1 MAPASRYCPVDEA
14 GLPGSGTLVP
24 VTSTPPAAADPTPS
38 RSTGRRTRGQGW
50 LVVLGLMTAV
60 PAVAATWL
68 RVVPPSS
75 ERLAKVASFIPYGLI
90 FWLPAVLLI
99 GIAAARALRHRSP
112 GRRVLVPLALLCVSG
127 LVASAIWQGS
137 AFVADRRPA
146 LTEPLTVTS
155 INVAVRADPVA
166 AAKAV
171 TGADVAV
178 FVEAQAEWVASLP
191 QAFRTAFPYQAP
203 AVGSEGAVGSDTVI
217 FSKYPIVASEALPPS
232 NFQQWSAV
240 VRTPQLGQVRVVAV
254 HPCNPYCRPGLWVQD
269 ATQLRGW
276 LASHRDTMPMIV
288 AGDFNAV
295 DDHLTM
301 QNLYADGFRS
311 AAALAGAGFV
321 RTWPA
326 DRSFPPLIAIDHVLV
341 TPDLTATSFGTFRVP
356 GTDHLGVRAVLAGVG
371 D

>member
-1 MAPASRYCPVDEA
+1 M
-14 GLPGSGTLVP
+14 
-24 VTSTPPAAADPTPS
+24 TSTPPAAADPTPPS
-38 RSTGRRTRGQGW
+38 LATRRRPRGQGW
-50 LVVLGLMTAV
+50 LVVLGLLVAV
-60 PAVAATWL
+60 PAVIATWL
-68 RVVPPSS
+68 RVVPPST
-75 ERLAKVASFIPYGLI
+75 EQLAKLASFIPYGLI

-112 GRRVLVPLALLCVSG
+112 GRPMVVPLALLCAGG
-127 LVASAIWQGS
+127 LAASVLWEGP

-146 LTEPLTVTS
+146 VTEPLTVTS
-155 INVAVRADPVA
+155 INVAVQADPAA

-171 TGADVAV
+171 AGADVAV
-178 FVEAQAEWVASLP
+178 FVEAPAAWAASLP
-191 QAFRTAFPYQAP
+191 RAFRTAFPYQAP
-203 AVGSEGAVGSDTVI
+203 AGGSESAVGSDTVI

-240 VRTPQLGQVRVVAV
+240 VRTPQLGRVRVVAV

-269 ATQLRGW
+269 AAQLRGW

-301 QNLYADGFRS
+301 QDLYADGFRS
-311 AAALAGAGFV
+311 AADLAGAGFV

-341 TPDLTATSFGTFRVP
+341 TPNLTATGFDTFRVP